1 MSYIRKQPLHY
12 GLNSRAGKF
21 QLRVNITEIRYLCSP
36 PNIFYLFFAVVFIG
50 MMFSSAFWGQVSD
63 KYGRR
68 RALLLSGIYLFVY
81 GLLSSFSTSYEWI
94 LFLRFLVGFSIG
106 CVPQSVTLFAEFL
119 PTKQRAKC
127 VVLMDCFWAFGACFE
142 VILAALIMTS
152 GGWRWLLAVSSLPS
166 LAFVIAAS
174 SWLPESARFNAA
186 SGHSD
191 EALETLERIAADNG
205 KPMLLGRLIVDD
217 NIHLM
222 SR

>member
-1 MSYIRKQPLHY
+1 
-12 GLNSRAGKF
+12 
-21 QLRVNITEIRYLCSP
+21 
-36 PNIFYLFFAVVFIG
+36 

-68 RALLLSGIYLFVY
+68 RALLLSSIYLFVY